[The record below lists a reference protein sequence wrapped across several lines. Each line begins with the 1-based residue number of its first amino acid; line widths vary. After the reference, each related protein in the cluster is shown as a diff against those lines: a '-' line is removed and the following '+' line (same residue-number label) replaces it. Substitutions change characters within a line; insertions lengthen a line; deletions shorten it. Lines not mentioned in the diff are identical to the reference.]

1 MKAPKLNITSRLE
14 YVDGYGLISIEM
26 PKKDINKY
34 ILKAV
39 FVLVDNHIKNK
50 YLNCH
55 RNKQGYLHQY
65 VIVHQFTDY
74 RLGISHILSK
84 DFQLLL
90 FDVLYLLSS
99 NGYHLVFDQIKYKG
113 YAEE

>member
-1 MKAPKLNITSRLE
+1 MKVPKLNITSKLE
-14 YVDGYGLISIEM
+14 YVDGYGSITIEM

-39 FVLVDNHIKNK
+39 FMLIDNHIKNK

-55 RNKQGYLHQY
+55 RNKLGYQHQY
-65 VIVHQFTDY
+65 VSIHQFSDY
-74 RLGISHILSK
+74 RIGISSMLAK

-90 FDVLYLLSS
+90 FDVLHLLSS
-99 NGYHLVFDQIKYKG
+99 NGYQLVFGGIKYKG
-113 YAEE
+113 YADE